1 MPAKLHSIFTFKNL
15 LLLVVLLPLA
25 ACGGARDAEDDDELP
40 SQPVEELY
48 NDAKAALEGKRYK
61 EAVEKFEAVEQQHPY
76 SEWATRAQVMAGY
89 ANYLQEEYDSAIA
102 ILDRFTRL
110 HPGNPSIPYAYYLV
124 ALSYYEQISDVGREQ
139 SMTANAQRS
148 LTEVVRRFPDT
159 EYARDARIKLDLVTD
174 HLAGKEMEVGRYYL
188 KKGEVLAA
196 INRFKFVVDH
206 YETTSHVPEALH
218 RLTEG
223 YLALGIDSEARKY
236 AAVLGYNYPDSE
248 WYRDSYRMLA
258 PADAR
263 KQNASEDN
271 QRFWQRWLP

>member
-1 MPAKLHSIFTFKNL
+1 MPAKLHSIFSFKNL

-124 ALSYYEQISDVGREQ
+124 ALS
-139 SMTANAQRS
+139 
-148 LTEVVRRFPDT
+148 L
-159 EYARDARIKLDLVTD
+159 
-174 HLAGKEMEVGRYYL
+174 LAM
-188 KKGEVLAA
+188 
-196 INRFKFVVDH
+196 
-206 YETTSHVPEALH
+206 
-218 RLTEG
+218 
-223 YLALGIDSEARKY
+223 
-236 AAVLGYNYPDSE
+236 
-248 WYRDSYRMLA
+248 
-258 PADAR
+258 PA
-263 KQNASEDN
+263 SS
-271 QRFWQRWLP
+271 